1 MAQHEEGGEEL
12 AYALIT
18 PYSLHKSRT
27 GGIIARLLWAN
38 VKLVAARI
46 YAPRPESRFLE
57 EYCDAIYDPEER
69 HVPLHYQ
76 KLIIE

>member
-1 MAQHEEGGEEL
+1 MMTPKQKTSNEEL

-38 VKLVAARI
+38 VSLVAARM
-46 YAPRPESRFLE
+46 YAPSPDGDFIQR
-57 EYCDAIYDPEER
+57 YCDAIYDPEE
-69 HVPLHYQ
+69 
-76 KLIIE
+76 